1 MTSALFRL
9 IASTGQNMIVAN
21 TFGSFATL
29 LFFAV
34 GGFVL
39 SKENIKK
46 WWKWGVWSSP
56 LMYAHTSIMV
66 NEFLAKS
73 WRHSH
78 GFFTESYWYW
88 LGVGAQIGF
97 LIDFNICYTYLDP
110 QHAKRP
116 EKRGQVISSAAVR
129 SGAVVEANQNK
140 KKGMLLP
147 FQPHSITFDNI
158 RYSVDMP
165 EEMKNQGVLEDRLE
179 LLKGVSGA
187 FRPGVLTALMVLEV
201 LVKSLSWMYW
211 LVRKLVD
218 ILRLP
223 SNVDSDARKVQVWLD
238 LRLRKNAG
246 RNFIVLESNWVKFM
260 QASMFINEV
269 MELMELIPL
278 KGALVGLPG
287 LDARAAA
294 IIMRTVRNT
303 VDIGRTVVCTIHQ
316 PSIDIFE
323 AFDEG
328 IEGVSKIKENYNP
341 ATWMSEVTTTAQ
353 EPFLTCGIYFRRN
366 KDLIEELSQPTPGS
380 KEHYFPTQ
388 YSQPFF
394 TQRMANLWKQ
404 RLSYWRNTPYTVVR
418 FLFTDGIALMFGTML
433 WDLGTRR
440 KRSTDLNNAI
450 GAMFSAVIFLGIQN
464 SAFREASCS

>member
-1 MTSALFRL
+1 MASALFRL
-9 IASTGQNMIVAN
+9 IASTGRNMIVAN

-29 LFFAV
+29 LLFAL

-39 SKENIKK
+39 SRENIKK

-56 LMYAHTSIMV
+56 LMYAQTSIMV

-97 LIDFNICYTYLDP
+97 LIDFNICYTMALTYLDP
-110 QHAKRP
+110 QHAERP
-116 EKRGQVISSAAVR
+116 EERGQVISSAAVR

-140 KKGMLLP
+140 KKGTLLP

-165 EEMKNQGVLEDRLE
+165 QGVLEDRLE

-187 FRPGVLTALMVLEV
+187 FRPGVLTALMGVSGAGKITLMDVLAA
-201 LVKSLSWMYW
+201 W
-211 LVRKLVD
+211 
-218 ILRLP
+218 LRLP
-223 SNVDSDARKVQVWLD
+223 SDVDSDARKVQVWLD
-238 LRLRKNAG
+238 LHLRKNAG

-260 QASMFINEV
+260 QASMFIDEV
-269 MELMELIPL
+269 MELMELTPL

-294 IIMRTVRNT
+294 IIMRT
-303 VDIGRTVVCTIHQ
+303 
-316 PSIDIFE
+316 
-323 AFDEG
+323 G
-328 IEGVSKIKENYNP
+328 IEGVSKIKESYNP
-341 ATWMSEVTTTAQ
+341 ATWMLEVTTTAQ
-353 EPFLTCGIYFRRN
+353 E
-366 KDLIEELSQPTPGS
+366 
-380 KEHYFPTQ
+380 
-388 YSQPFF
+388 
-394 TQRMANLWKQ
+394 
-404 RLSYWRNTPYTVVR
+404 LSYWRNTPYTAVR
-418 FLFTDGIALMFGTML
+418 FLFTVGIALMLGTMF

-440 KRSTDLNNAI
+440 KRSTDLDNAI

-464 SAFREASCS
+464 SAFREAALLLN